1 MFRRHACQVILIFTL
16 FLFVGLVVNG
26 QGVID
31 PVEALSS
38 PSHISA
44 TKGSSV
50 WLHWNYTYTGDGPS
64 GPHLT
69 LTYREQIIG
78 FNSTFQP
85 TIQIVA
91 KRTGAS
97 GALALESSVP
107 APFND
112 KVEVMQSNDT
122 LVIHRI
128 QYNDSIYQF
137 SSNVKVDSNIGG
149 AILSNSYELKPIV
162 SITVNGMNLFQSFVL
177 Q

>member
-1 MFRRHACQVILIFTL
+1 M
-16 FLFVGLVVNG
+16 NG
-26 QGVID
+26 QGVVD

-38 PSHISA
+38 PSHVSA

-69 LTYREQIIG
+69 LTYREQTIG
-78 FNSTFQP
+78 FNSTSQP
-85 TIQIVA
+85 TVQIVA
-91 KRTGAS
+91 KRTGES
-97 GALALESSVP
+97 GALALESSIP
-107 APFND
+107 PPFND
-112 KVEVMQSNDT
+112 KVEVMQSNNT

-128 QYNDSIYQF
+128 QYNDSINQF

-149 AILSNSYELKPIV
+149 AIVTANYELKPVV

>member
-1 MFRRHACQVILIFTL
+1 M
-16 FLFVGLVVNG
+16 NG
-26 QGVID
+26 QGIVNPI
-31 PVEALSS
+31 EALSS

-50 WLHWNYTYTGDGPS
+50 WLHWNYTYIGDGPS

-69 LTYREQIIG
+69 LTYREQTIG
-78 FNSTFQP
+78 FNSTSQP
-85 TIQIVA
+85 TVQIVA
-91 KRTGAS
+91 KRTGES
-97 GALALESSVP
+97 GVLVLESSVP
-107 APFND
+107 PPFND
-112 KVEVMQSNDT
+112 KVEVMQSNNT

-149 AILSNSYELKPIV
+149 SVLTNSYSLKPIV
-162 SITVNGMNLFQSFVL
+162 SITVNGMNIFQSFDL